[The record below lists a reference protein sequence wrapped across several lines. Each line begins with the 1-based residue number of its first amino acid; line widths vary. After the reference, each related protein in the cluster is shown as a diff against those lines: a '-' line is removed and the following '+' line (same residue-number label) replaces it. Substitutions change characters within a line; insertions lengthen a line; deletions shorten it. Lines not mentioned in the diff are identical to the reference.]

1 MNNNQIVTIDFT
13 GSQKIPEARRFPA
26 WSQEVLEFIRENAR
40 AGNKRFLVFDRG
52 FGLDST
58 APHIVRDHLNFTGS
72 NPLVGAND
80 DIGPRFPVINDVYST
95 PPAAVPSAVAAGLL
109 PGYKPDRDEL
119 ELIARLGGEFYCY
132 NLVPLAIAA
141 AHAGCTVAAVALP
154 EGVDPTEDLI
164 DRLTS
169 TQTR

>member
-1 MNNNQIVTIDFT
+1 MSKNQTVTIDFT
-13 GSQKIPEARRFPA
+13 GSKGIPDAHRFPA
-26 WSQEVLEFIRENAR
+26 WDRGVLEFIRENAR
-40 AGNKRFLVFDRG
+40 AGNKHFLVFDRG
-52 FGLDST
+52 FGLDKA

-80 DIGPRFPVINDVYST
+80 DIGPRFPVINNVYST
-95 PPAAVPSAVAAGLL
+95 SPGAMPSAVAAGLL
-109 PGYKPDRDEL
+109 PGYKPDREDL
-119 ELIARLGGEFYCY
+119 EVIARLGGEFYCY

-154 EGVDPTEDLI
+154 EGVDPAEDLI
-164 DRLTS
+164 YLLSS